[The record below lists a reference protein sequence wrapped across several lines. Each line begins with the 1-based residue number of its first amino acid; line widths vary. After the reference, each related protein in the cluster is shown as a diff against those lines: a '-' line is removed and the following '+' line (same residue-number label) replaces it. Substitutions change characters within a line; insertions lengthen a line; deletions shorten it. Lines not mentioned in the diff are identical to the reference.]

1 MKMSSLVGMA
11 VLTLGLVSMTLA
23 ADEKPK
29 YTIKEVMKEA
39 MKGGLCK
46 KVATGK
52 ATEEDKAKLVE
63 MFKAMTQNKPPKG
76 ESESWKSKTDALLTA
91 AKGDD
96 GKALGKAANCMAC
109 HEVHKGKK

>member
-1 MKMSSLVGMA
+1 MLTLVGMA
-11 VLTLGLVSMTLA
+11 VLTLGLVSLSLA

-52 ATEEDKAKLVE
+52 ASKEEKDKLLE
-63 MFKAMTQNKPPKG
+63 MFTALTQNKPPKG
-76 ESESWKSKTDALLTA
+76 EADSWKTKTDALVSA

-96 GKALGKAANCMAC
+96 GKALGKAAMCATC

>member
-1 MKMSSLVGMA
+1 MLTLVGMA
-11 VLTLGLVSMTLA
+11 VLTLGMVSLSLA

-52 ATEEDKAKLVE
+52 ASKEEKDKLLE
-63 MFKAMTQNKPPKG
+63 MFKALTQNKPPKG
-76 ESESWKSKTDALLTA
+76 ESDSWKTKTDALVSA
-91 AKGDD
+91 ANGDD